1 MVPKEACEERAQ
13 RHEKVSGWICFGE
26 EREEEEDDDWRL
38 HVDEIVCG
46 AVGRGGRLTPCLGV
60 FQWWTS
66 ENGEEAGEEG
76 TWREWARFEGA
87 FCGKKMETVR
97 RWSPPPCGSP
107 AELEDHGRM
116 GRHSARLGNFLQL
129 WSAAWCG
136 NREGLSGGWG
146 LVVWVWEESHGQRR
160 WRVWEKCGEVI
171 DIGVQNF

>member
-26 EREEEEDDDWRL
+26 EREEEEDDWRL

-87 FCGKKMETVR
+87 F
-97 RWSPPPCGSP
+97 
-107 AELEDHGRM
+107 
-116 GRHSARLGNFLQL
+116 
-129 WSAAWCG
+129 
-136 NREGLSGGWG
+136 
-146 LVVWVWEESHGQRR
+146 VWEEDGNGEKMIATALWEPSWAWGPRR
-160 WRVWEKCGEVI
+160 SEWRLRLGCVGVGRITWSKEMKGLRKVWGSDRYWGPELLGR
-171 DIGVQNF
+171 DA